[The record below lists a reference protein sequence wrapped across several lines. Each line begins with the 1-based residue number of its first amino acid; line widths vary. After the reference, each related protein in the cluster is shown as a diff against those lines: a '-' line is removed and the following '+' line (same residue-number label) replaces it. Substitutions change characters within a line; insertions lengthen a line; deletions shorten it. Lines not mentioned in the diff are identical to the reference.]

1 MSIPNWSSEFPA
13 AARALAHAKLRG
25 RTGQAYLLIG
35 DSTEQLE
42 RFALGWAQTAACTA
56 PLPDGMP
63 CGHCR
68 NCTLLQDGNYSELL
82 RLAPESKSRII
93 PVDAMHEFERKIVL
107 AVPEGMLKIGVI
119 VEADCMKTEAANAFL
134 KTLEEPPRDVM
145 LILLT
150 TRPQLLLPTIHSR
163 CQKVLLLNNK
173 FEYDKLVPEDY
184 LKTLATLHRNAGTRV
199 ALRAVTALQELFGGL
214 QDKAKETVEAN
225 WDPQWDDLAAE
236 DKALRKQVE
245 KQKADKIATEY
256 LRLREVYLNTLQA
269 WFQQRY
275 LVAAGVPDASLPQ
288 PEFLSFAQDTPKSK
302 PTPEQAE
309 EDNAAVATFL
319 RALRANVP
327 EELDLAAFA
336 LQVCRKG

>member
-1 MSIPNWSSEFPA
+1 MSKPVWSDEFPQV
-13 AARALAHAKLRG
+13 ARALAKAKLHG

-42 RFALGWAQTAACTA
+42 RFAIGWAQTAACTNS
-56 PLPDGMP
+56 LPDGMP

-68 NCTLLQDGNYSELL
+68 NCRCLQDGNYSELV

-93 PVDAMHEFERKIVL
+93 PVDAMHEFERKIIL
-107 AVPEGMLKIGVI
+107 AVPEGMLKIGLI
-119 VEADCMKTEAANAFL
+119 VEADCMKSEAANAFL

-145 LILLT
+145 LLLLT
-150 TRPQLLLPTIHSR
+150 THPQRLLPTIHSR

-173 FEYDKLVPEDY
+173 FEYDKLVPEEY
-184 LKTLATLHRNAGTRV
+184 LQTLATLHRNAGTRI
-199 ALRAVTALQELFGGL
+199 ALRAVAALQELFGTL
-214 QDKAKETVEAN
+214 QAKAKETVEAN

-236 DKALRKQVE
+236 DKSLRKQVE
-245 KQKADKIATEY
+245 KQKTDKIATEY

-275 LVAAGVPDASLPQ
+275 LVAAGVPEATLPQ
-288 PEFLSFAQDTPKSK
+288 PEFLPYAKDAATPRL
-302 PTPEQAE
+302 EEAE
-309 EDNAAVATFL
+309 EDNLAVSTFL
-319 RALRANVP
+319 RALKANVP

>member
-1 MSIPNWSSEFPA
+1 MSTTTWSSEFPQA
-13 AARALAHAKLRG
+13 AHALAKAKLHG

-42 RFALGWAQTAACTA
+42 RFALGWAQTAACTS
-56 PLPDGMP
+56 PQPDGMP

-68 NCTLLQDGNYSELL
+68 NCTLLQDGNYSELV

-93 PVDAMHEFERKIVL
+93 PVDAMHEFERKIIL
-107 AVPEGMLKIGVI
+107 AVPEGMLKIGLI

-145 LILLT
+145 LLLLT

-173 FEYDKLVPEDY
+173 FNYNNLVPKEY
-184 LKTLATLHRNAGTRV
+184 LETLATLHRNAGTRV
-199 ALRAVTALQELFGGL
+199 ALRAISALQELFGGL
-214 QDKAKETVEAN
+214 QAKAEETVKAN

-236 DKALRKQVE
+236 DKSLRKQVE
-245 KQKADKIATEY
+245 EQKKNKIATEY
-256 LRLREVYLNTLQA
+256 LRLREAYLNTLQA

-275 LVAAGVPDASLPQ
+275 LVAVGVPETSLPQ
-288 PEFLSFAQDTPKSK
+288 PEFLPYAQGAA
-302 PTPEQAE
+302 PTREEAE
-309 EDNAAVATFL
+309 EDNETVRTFI
-319 RALRANVP
+319 RALKANVP

-336 LQVCRKG
+336 LQICRKG